1 MMNSYFFYLNHQLFV
16 MRHSWL
22 IFLCLVALPA
32 YSQKFGYVDADFVL
46 SKMESYQKAQQNID
60 EAAKKWE
67 EDVQKKF
74 VQVEKM
80 RKTYLAEEVLLTE
93 DMKEERL
100 KDIEKADMEARDYQ
114 RKIFG
119 YKGQLFTRQAELL
132 KPAQE
137 ELHKALQTF
146 ARKEK
151 LQVIFNNSDALSILY
166 TEERH
171 DYTEELLKFMGI
183 GENAQNPEKGKGK
196 DENAPKPKEEPKK
209 EGNKN

>member
-1 MMNSYFFYLNHQLFV
+1 MAGTLQNKTSINFMKYLFFLGAFLF
-16 MRHSWL
+16 
-22 IFLCLVALPA
+22 ALPT

-74 VQVEKM
+74 AQVDKL
-80 RKTYLAEEVLLTE
+80 RKAFQAEEVLLTD
-93 DMKEERL
+93 DMKEER
-100 KDIEKADMEARDYQ
+100 KKEIDKADMEARDYQ

-119 YKGQLFTRQAELL
+119 HKGQLFTRQAELI

-137 ELHKALQTF
+137 ALHKALQTL

-151 LQVIFNNSDALSILY
+151 LQVILNNSEALSILY
-166 TEERH
+166 IEERH
-171 DYTEELLKFMGI
+171 DYTEQVLELLGL
-183 GENAQNPEKGKGK
+183 GEKKGNPENKGTDSETPNNKPPDKGG
-196 DENAPKPKEEPKK
+196 KK
-209 EGNKN
+209 N

>member
-1 MMNSYFFYLNHQLFV
+1 MRYLF
-16 MRHSWL
+16 L
-22 IFLCLVALPA
+22 ILLCAVALPT

-46 SKMESYQKAQQNID
+46 SKMPSYQKAQQNID

-74 VQVEKM
+74 SQVEKL
-80 RKTYLAEEVLLTE
+80 RKVYQAEEILLTT

-100 KDIEKADMEARDYQ
+100 KEIEKADLEARDYQ

-119 YKGQLFTRQAELL
+119 HKGQLFTRQAELI

-137 ELHKALQTF
+137 ELHKALQKL

-151 LQVIFNNSDALSILY
+151 LQVILNNSEALAILY
-166 TEERH
+166 IEERH
-171 DYTEELLKFMGI
+171 DYTEEVLNILGL
-183 GENAQNPEKGKGK
+183 GEQKQNPEGKG
-196 DENAPKPKEEPKK
+196 DDNSPTPKK
-209 EGNKN
+209 DDKK